1 MSNEINYA
9 LLLENFFSNPS
20 FFGGIVKYWRDE
32 KGWSRKKLADEVNMH
47 PSNIQR
53 YEEGKITNIPFSVV
67 SLFAK
72 AFNVSIETFL
82 GKEVTDRVSQ
92 LFFEDFIKEND
103 RKKERMGD
111 LRIVENTF
119 NKLGISYTPDTDTI
133 LNEIQEGVL
142 NPEMTL
148 LCGPFNLKTDLEI
161 LAFIIL
167 LLYPKKDPFIGKL
180 ITFDETNDFHGGI
193 VEKRAEEYASA
204 IGKQLSN
211 FWLLVKLFK
220 SPSYNNNTTSR
231 KRFLATI
238 KTFLRFLRSGRLSQQ
253 EGKEVL
259 EGINLAYTL
268 MEPGTRIINLD
279 YEKGENYE

>member
-1 MSNEINYA
+1 MPNEINYA
-9 LLLENFFSNPS
+9 LLLENFFTNPS

-53 YEEGKITNIPFSVV
+53 YEEGKISNIPFSVV

-119 NKLGISYTPDTDTI
+119 KKLGISYTPDTNTI

-148 LCGPFNLKTDLEI
+148 LYGPFNLKTDLEI
-161 LAFIIL
+161 LVFIIL

-180 ITFDETNDFHGGI
+180 ITFDETNDFRGGI
-193 VEKRAEEYASA
+193 VEKRAEDYAIT

-238 KTFLRFLRSGRLSQQ
+238 KMFLRFLRFGRLSQQ
-253 EGKEVL
+253 ECKEVL

-268 MEPGTRIINLD
+268 MEPGTRVINLD
-279 YEKGENYE
+279 YGKGENYE

>member
-53 YEEGKITNIPFSVV
+53 YEEGKIANIPFSVV
-67 SLFAK
+67 STFAK

-82 GKEVTDRVSQ
+82 GKEVTDKVSQ
-92 LFFEDFIKEND
+92 TFFEDFIKEND
-103 RKKERMGD
+103 RKKERIGD
-111 LRIVENTF
+111 LRVIENTLK
-119 NKLGISYTPDTDTI
+119 KLGVSYAPNTNEI
-133 LNEIQEGVL
+133 LDEIQEGVL

-148 LCGPFNLKTDLEI
+148 LGGPFTIKTDLEI
-161 LAFIIL
+161 LVFIIL
-167 LLYPKKDPFIGKL
+167 LLCPKKDPFIGRL

-193 VEKRAEEYASA
+193 VEKRAEEYARV
-204 IGKQLSN
+204 IWDQLSN
-211 FWLLVKLFK
+211 FWLLVKSFR

-231 KRFLATI
+231 KRFLTTI
-238 KTFLRFLRSGRLSQQ
+238 KSFLRFLRIGRLSQQ
-253 EGKEVL
+253 ECKEIL
-259 EGINLAYTL
+259 DGINLAYSL
-268 MEPGTRIINLD
+268 MDPGSVVINLD
-279 YEKGENYE
+279 YTIKED